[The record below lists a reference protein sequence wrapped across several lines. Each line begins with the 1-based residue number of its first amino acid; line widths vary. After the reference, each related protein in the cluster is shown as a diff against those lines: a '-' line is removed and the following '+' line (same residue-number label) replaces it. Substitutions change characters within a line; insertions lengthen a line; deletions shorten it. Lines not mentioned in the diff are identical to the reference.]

1 MSITD
6 VTRNAIIDEMMLSGV
21 HWAGCM
27 EEPAFLGRL
36 YPIQDL
42 PSYDTRFQT
51 AAEDVWQHRVNN
63 PQDWPD
69 DWVFTDARFGLA
81 SGNDE
86 EFLNFLAATVH
97 PRARPD
103 PEESQRLVESYNSH
117 LRPDGYE
124 LVVVA
129 EISGRPVYAAHSVLS
144 VPSSLR
150 QVENASIGDRDYLAR
165 QITRMETSIETDP
178 ELAIGTAKEL
188 IETSCKTILQSR
200 KVTPDRN
207 WDVPRLM
214 KETAKELQLTPEGV
228 SDDVRGADTIR
239 RILGS
244 LASVVAGTAELRNH
258 YGSGHGRG
266 PGAVGL
272 EPRHAR
278 LVVGAA
284 STLAMF
290 LFETF
295 DHRSEASSG
304 EI

>member
-1 MSITD
+1 MAITD
-6 VTRNAIIDEMMLSGV
+6 VTRNAIIDELMLSGLP
-21 HWAGCM
+21 WAGRM
-27 EEPAFLGRL
+27 DEPVFLGRL
-36 YPIQDL
+36 YPVNDL
-42 PSYDTRFQT
+42 PSYDTRFRT
-51 AAEDVWQHRVNN
+51 AAEDIWQHRVNN
-63 PQDWPD
+63 PHDWPD
-69 DWVFTDARFGLA
+69 DWIFADSRFGLA
-81 SGNDE
+81 SGDDE
-86 EFLNFLAATVH
+86 KFLNFLAETVH
-97 PRARPD
+97 PRVRPNPD
-103 PEESQRLVESYNSH
+103 EVQRLVESYNRL

-124 LVVVA
+124 LVAVS

-150 QVENASIGDRDYLAR
+150 KVEHANIGDRDYLAR
-165 QITRMETSIETDP
+165 QITRMETSIESDP

-188 IETSCKTILQSR
+188 IETACKTILQER
-200 KVTPDRN
+200 GVTPDRN

-214 KETAKELQLTPEGV
+214 KEVAKELKLTPEGV
-228 SDDVRGADTIR
+228 SDDARGADTIR

-244 LASVVAGTAELRNH
+244 LASVVGGTAELRNH

-284 STLAMF
+284 STLAIF

-295 DHRSEASSG
+295 DQRSGGSRV
-304 EI
+304 